1 MPFAGLP
8 ARERAGTLGD
18 LASLVWEDDSQ
29 PRFDP
34 TSILAL
40 LQRFYEPTA
49 GQITIGGVDVRAI
62 EMQTAR
68 GMMGYVSQEAVLF
81 QGTVRFNLCVSS
93 SLVHSSKKL
102 GIKMWMISWVPRTPT
117 RCHRSK

>member
-1 MPFAGLP
+1 MLN
-8 ARERAGTLGD
+8 RALNP
-18 LASLVWEDDSQ
+18 S
-29 PRFDP
+29 
-34 TSILAL
+34 SILAL

-49 GQITIGGVDVRAI
+49 GQITIGGVDIRAI

-81 QGTVRFNLCVSS
+81 QGTIRFNLCVSPAIVC
-93 SLVHSSKKL
+93 LWEKL
-102 GIKMWMISWVPRTPT
+102 GINILMISSAPKTQT